1 MCVNVRVVEF
11 LEDDCMKPSF
21 VFMLVLLLGSAALLA
36 LITSCEPGK
45 SATDTSSEESA
56 TRLQIGDEV
65 PDYHFTNQAGE
76 AISLHRLQPKAVL
89 VTFIFTRCSAVDFC
103 PRMSQK
109 FREVREAL
117 DELPWQAQVELLS
130 VTLDPEHDT
139 PEVLST
145 YAAHLGARPGSW
157 TFATCPPADLDL
169 VKQSFSMRA
178 AVSEQTGTI
187 DHNLVTA
194 LIAPDGRVRQLWE
207 GNQWTLG
214 EVLESVSDVINR
226 PKL

>member
-1 MCVNVRVVEF
+1 
-11 LEDDCMKPSF
+11 MKPSLASL
-21 VFMLVLLLGSAALLA
+21 LVLLIGSATLLP
-36 LITSCEPGK
+36 LITGCETEK
-45 SATDTSSEESA
+45 SATNTTSEKRA

-65 PDYHFTNQAGE
+65 PDYQFTNQAGE

-109 FREVREAL
+109 FIEVREAL
-117 DELPWQAQVELLS
+117 DKLPWQEQVELLS

-169 VKQSFSMRA
+169 VKQSFSMKA
-178 AVSEQTGTI
+178 AVSEETGTI

-194 LIAPDGRVRQLWE
+194 LIAPDGHVQQLWE
-207 GNQWTLG
+207 GNQWTLA
-214 EVLESVSDVINR
+214 EVLENVSDAINR
-226 PKL
+226 LEP

>member
-1 MCVNVRVVEF
+1 
-11 LEDDCMKPSF
+11 
-21 VFMLVLLLGSAALLA
+21 MLVLLIGSAALLPH
-36 LITSCEPGK
+36 ITGCEPGK
-45 SATDTSSEESA
+45 SATDTTPEEPA

-65 PDYHFTNQAGE
+65 PDYQFTNQAGE
-76 AISLHRLQPKAVL
+76 AISLHQLQPKAVL
-89 VTFIFTRCSAVDFC
+89 VSFVFTRCSAVDFC
-103 PRMSQK
+103 PKMSQK

-117 DELPWQAQVELLS
+117 DELPWQEQVELLS

-145 YAAHLGARPGSW
+145 YAAHFGARPGSW

-178 AVSEQTGTI
+178 TVSEKSGTI

-194 LIAPDGRVRQLWE
+194 LIASDGRVLQLWE
-207 GNQWTLG
+207 GNQWTLV
-214 EVLESVSDVINR
+214 EVLEKVSDAINR
-226 PKL
+226 PEP